1 MFSLIDLDKLQG
13 VILNPFAFYFPIQ
26 RGFSGPIQT
35 LAYERTDSKP
45 TNLGA
50 IVFLGI
56 ALQRLHCYRFID
68 FC

>member
-1 MFSLIDLDKLQG
+1 MELTIDLSPKYFIATQPMKTHG
-13 VILNPFAFYFPIQ
+13 APFHPPVIAWV
-26 RGFSGPIQT
+26 
-35 LAYERTDSKP
+35 AYERADCKP